1 MNRTT
6 IMNKREVLKYSKY
19 LFTVHSNLPPFA
31 NVHVEQKITN
41 VKTNLTQ
48 KHSQATALTEKK
60 LHSVFFKHRKIL
72 TDFEAAHFY
81 YNCKRWRF

>member
-6 IMNKREVLKYSKY
+6 IMNKRQVLKYSKY

-48 KHSQATALTEKK
+48 KALRGDGLNRKK
-60 LHSVFFKHRKIL
+60 TTQCFFLNIVE
-72 TDFEAAHFY
+72 F
-81 YNCKRWRF
+81 

>member
-6 IMNKREVLKYSKY
+6 IMNKRQVLKYSKY

-31 NVHVEQKITN
+31 NVHVEQKNHKRKNKLNT
-41 VKTNLTQ
+41 K
-48 KHSQATALTEKK
+48 ALRGDGLNRKK